1 VKVITIYNQSG
12 GVMKTS
18 LTMNLGY
25 QLVRHK
31 HSVLLI
37 DMDPQASLTVFMGLE
52 PADLEQTVADTILDN
67 APLAIHQALHGMDLL
82 PANITLSAVEMRL
95 VSAMAREWRLK
106 RILEPIQA
114 QYDFILIDAPPSLGV
129 LSVLSL
135 VASTHVLIPIQTQYK
150 SYKGTELLLDII
162 KQVQEQVNPELQIA
176 GIVPTIYASANA
188 QDKAILAAIQEQLAA
203 IAVLGLLEP
212 LVVDR
217 RGKLLAGGHRKAA
230 VFVLKEANPAA
241 YAKHFPNDLVPV
253 RVVDFDAEE
262 NPDLALQ
269 VEVTENEKRRDYTSG
284 EVRALAERL
293 RDAGYADVKGRPAMG
308 EKALRPALEVI
319 IGKSIRTV
327 RRYLNTTI
335 EESVTDVR
343 LSGKDDSHL
352 LRHPF
357 VAYRRS

>member
-1 VKVITIYNQSG
+1 MVKVITIYNQSG

-25 QLVRHK
+25 QLARHN

-67 APLAIHQALHGMDLL
+67 APLAIHKDLHGMDLL

-150 SYKGTELLLDII
+150 SYKGTELLLDSI

-188 QDKAILAAIQEQLAA
+188 QDKAILAAIQEQLAE
-203 IAVLGLLEP
+203 IATIYP
-212 LVVDR
+212 
-217 RGKLLAGGHRKAA
+217 
-230 VFVLKEANPAA
+230 P
-241 YAKHFPNDLVPV
+241 VP
-253 RVVDFDAEE
+253 RATAFADASMEHL
-262 NPDLALQ
+262 PLALYSPTHSAVKILESIATG
-269 VEVTENEKRRDYTSG
+269 VEK
-284 EVRALAERL
+284 
-293 RDAGYADVKGRPAMG
+293 
-308 EKALRPALEVI
+308 
-319 IGKSIRTV
+319 
-327 RRYLNTTI
+327 
-335 EESVTDVR
+335 
-343 LSGKDDSHL
+343 LS
-352 LRHPF
+352 
-357 VAYRRS
+357 